1 MRSELLQRNGPM
13 VAPLDEAK
21 TTDLEQAAAVPQ
33 LALRPKDAARSLGV
47 GARMLWTMTASGQI
61 PHVRLGRRIL
71 YPLRELQ
78 DWLTKRATG
87 GSRR

>member
-1 MRSELLQRNGPM
+1 M
-13 VAPLDEAK
+13 VAPLDEVK